1 MKEIKLNNMN
11 VDDQEE
17 NNIEDHSDSSVE
29 CHALDELDRKPHG
42 KKIVPSKKMRSITYL
57 IPRKTNNSF
66 TKMQSIED
74 TTASDMEALQVAF
87 EDDMI
92 LKDML

>member
-1 MKEIKLNNMN
+1 MK
-11 VDDQEE
+11 EE

-29 CHALDELDRKPHG
+29 CHALDKLDRKPRG
-42 KKIVPSKKMRSITYL
+42 KKIAPSKKMRSMKDS
-57 IPRKTNNSF
+57 IPRKANHAF

-87 EDDMI
+87 EDDMS